1 MLAYPTTAAGV
12 AYKPTIKSKENQMMR
27 SWLAPLMMQE
37 ETLTLALAPLRVA
50 GGEPKSHHTANP
62 DPDASRRAVLIEGLL
77 IAARPRLPKTPL
89 ESPGH
94 TVPPLRSLRWG
105 ASSATSIHQ
114 TWSGISGWSMA
125 LQRPITL
132 LILLLISGRSLM
144 RLASLRAMPKSFMD
158 MRFCQGMMSTCRLL
172 RQIFAR
178 DVLDPKIRS
187 KDVEFIRKINELYPF
202 ESINENKLKI
212 KHILVELQ

>member
-37 ETLTLALAPLRVA
+37 ETLTLALAPLREA

-77 IAARPRLPKTPL
+77 LIAARPRLPKTPL
-89 ESPGH
+89 RG
-94 TVPPLRSLRWG
+94 LRWG

-158 MRFCQGMMSTCRLL
+158 MRFCQGMVSTCRLL

-212 KHILVELQ
+212 KHILVELP